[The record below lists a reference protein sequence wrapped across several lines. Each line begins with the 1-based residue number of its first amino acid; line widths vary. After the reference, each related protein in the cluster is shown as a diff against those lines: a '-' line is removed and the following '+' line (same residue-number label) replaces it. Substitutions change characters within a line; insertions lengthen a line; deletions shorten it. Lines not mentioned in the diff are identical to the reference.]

1 MGRSK
6 VVYGVDVLVDLTGD
20 TVEAAAL
27 LEGYRAHDKAGD
39 PVVGSLSVITIHVG
53 SGEPSADLG
62 SDDDI
67 YLDMG

>member
-1 MGRSK
+1 MGVSK
-6 VVYGVDVLVDLTGD
+6 VDFGRTTLIDLTEDSVDAASLLRGKTAHNAAGDQVVGEVDVINV
-20 TVEAAAL
+20 
-27 LEGYRAHDKAGD
+27 Y
-39 PVVGSLSVITIHVG
+39 PG